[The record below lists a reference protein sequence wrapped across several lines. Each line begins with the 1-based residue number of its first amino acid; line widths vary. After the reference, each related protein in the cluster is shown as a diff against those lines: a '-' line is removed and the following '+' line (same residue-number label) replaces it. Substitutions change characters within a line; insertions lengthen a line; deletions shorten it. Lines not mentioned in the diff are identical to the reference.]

1 MGFQVFTDF
10 NDVRTLTDKGG
21 RNKVNALFA
30 TEDQVL
36 LVFFGQRRQS
46 DRHARQV
53 NAFVL
58 AKVAV
63 VQHFT
68 NNFVAFDSGD
78 FHTDQTIVNQ
88 YGVADAQVAGETFI
102 GHRNDF
108 VITDNGFVGGEG
120 KGLARFQRNVV
131 AAFQLNGTDFRTF
144 GIQKD
149 CRFLTGFT
157 HHIAQVLDALTVF
170 RVVTVREVQTH
181 NVHASVQ
188 HFSQHLFGFGFRTDG
203 ANNFGL
209 FHDSLIFKL

>member
-1 MGFQVFTDF
+1 MGFQVLTDF
-10 NDVRTLTDKGG
+10 NNVRTLTDKGC

-36 LVFFGQRRQS
+36 FVFFSQRRQR
-46 DRHARQV
+46 DRYARQV

-58 AKVAV
+58 AEVAV

-68 NNFVAFDSGD
+68 NNFVAFDSGH

-88 YGVADAQVAGETFI
+88 YRVANAQVAGEAFI

-108 VITDNGFVGGEG
+108 VITDNGFIGGEG
-120 KGLARFQRNVV
+120 EGLACFQGDVV

-144 GIQKD
+144 GVQQD

-157 HHIAQVLDALTVF
+157 HHIAQILDALTVF
-170 RVVTVREVQTH
+170 RIVTVREVQTH
-181 NVHASVQ
+181 NVHARVQ
-188 HFSQHLFGFGFRTDG
+188 HFGQHLFGFGFRTDG